1 MDIDKNFLYLYGLT
15 RLGIKASLDNITRLC
30 DLLGRPMEEY
40 PVIHVGGTNGK
51 GTTSAMLQKILMES
65 GYKCGLYTSP
75 HLESFGERIRINNL
89 LLSDEEASEMVEK
102 LKPLFE
108 KTESTFFE
116 SATAMAFLHFARKEV
131 DVAVVEVGLGGT
143 WDATSIVNP
152 KMCVFTPISLDH
164 TDRLGNTVQEIAR
177 DKAGIIK
184 PGATTVS
191 SLQAPEALDEL
202 TRRAELMNAPFHYSP
217 AEFRIVKGEILLEGS
232 KIRAVSEIYPDLSG
246 EYEFPQPGR
255 HQWTNLVTVLSA
267 AGALR
272 ELGYD
277 ISADSVK
284 RGILETVWP
293 GRLEL
298 LRKSPLMYYDV
309 AHNPAAAK
317 VVGEYFREVL
327 GGKKVRVIMGIM
339 SDKDAK
345 GVLINLQTAAKDFTF
360 VEVPTE
366 RGLEP
371 ELLAIE
377 AVGIGGSARV
387 IRSPEDA
394 ISRVLEEAG
403 PNEVI
408 LIVGS
413 HYLGDAA
420 YLFADNGRLRDRR
433 GYDTVPIL

>member
-1 MDIDKNFLYLYGLT
+1 MDTDKHLIYLYGLT

-30 DLLGRPMEEY
+30 DLLGRPMDEY

-51 GTTSAMLQKILMES
+51 GTTSAMLQKILIES

-89 LLSDEEASEMVEK
+89 MLSNEEVSEMVER

-116 SATAMAFLHFARKEV
+116 SATAMAFLHFARQEV

-143 WDATSIVNP
+143 WDATNIVNP
-152 KMCVFTPISLDH
+152 QMCVFTPISLDH

-184 PGATTVS
+184 LGAAAVS
-191 SLQAPEALDEL
+191 SLQTAEALDEL
-202 TRRAELMNAPFHYSP
+202 TRKAELMNVPFHYSP
-217 AEFRIVKGEILLEGS
+217 DEFRIEEGEFLLEGS
-232 KIRAVSEIYPDLSG
+232 KIRAASGIYPDLSG

-255 HQWTNLVTVLSA
+255 HQWTNLLTVLSA
-267 AGALR
+267 SGALR

-284 RGILETVWP
+284 RGIFETVWP

-298 LRKSPLMYYDV
+298 LRKSPRMYYDV
-309 AHNPAAAK
+309 AHNPASAK
-317 VVGEYFREVL
+317 VIGEFFAEAFD
-327 GGKKVRVIMGIM
+327 GTKIRVIMGIM
-339 SDKDAK
+339 SDKDAR
-345 GVLINLQTAAKDFTF
+345 GVLINLQTVAKDFTF

-366 RGLEP
+366 RSLEP
-371 ELLAIE
+371 ELLALE
-377 AVGIGGSARV
+377 AAGLGCSARV
-387 IRSPEDA
+387 IKSPEDA
-394 ISRVLEEAG
+394 ISRVLDESG
-403 PNEVI
+403 PDEVI

-420 YLFADNGRLRDRR
+420 YRFAENGRLCDRR
-433 GYDTVPIL
+433 VV